1 MLTQPVQYF
10 GSKRG
15 HKPYNQLSS
24 FVKCNLGY
32 ELTDANFMGHK
43 PS

>member
-1 MLTQPVQYF
+1 MLTQPYF

-24 FVKCNLGY
+24 FVKCNLIH